1 MTHGTRHSAL
11 GTRHSALGTR
21 GSALG
26 TRHSALSTQHSA
38 LSTQH
43 SALSTQHPETI
54 LAAPVPHPSAIPEPA
69 FREMTAI
76 SGRRP
81 RSCEAAQFIRSG
93 RMWARIERPF
103 HEMWSI
109 LARRS

>member
-1 MTHGTRHSAL
+1 MTHGARHSGL
-11 GTRHSALGTR
+11 GAR

-26 TRHSALSTQHSA
+26 ARGSGLGAR
-38 LSTQH
+38 
-43 SALSTQHPETI
+43 HPETI
-54 LAAPVPHPSAIPEPA
+54 LAAPVPHPSTLPEPA

-81 RSCEAAQFIRSG
+81 RSCEAAQFNRSG